1 MYADPMKPAGEG
13 PDPRD
18 DVYALGVIFFQLLM
32 GSVTTKMQGNWQS
45 YLRHAHVS
53 DDLIRTVETCTAPHS
68 ERFEDAGALLA
79 ALERAEPASRVK
91 KRKRGRRPAAE
102 DKQRATPPGFCV
114 NCGTTRRKGFRFCIH
129 AAPICTRSEAGAGCC
144 QR

>member
-32 GSVTTKMQGNWQS
+32 VSVTTKMQGNWQS

-53 DDLIRTVETCTAPHS
+53 DDLIRMVETCTAPHS

-91 KRKRGRRPAAE
+91 ERKKDEQKEPEASPKVRPV
-102 DKQRATPPGFCV
+102 FCV

-129 AAPICTRSEAGAGCC
+129 CGADLHAV
-144 QR
+144 